1 MNTFKFNADFV
12 NYLQFT
18 STFRIFFKCNFFS
31 TLSYFYQRQVS
42 ALTMLTNVIKYISIA
57 LVLFLFMFDCL
68 LFRSYIPYFCP
79 RVCDGSHLH
88 KIIIDLDQILVI
100 EDRLIDKIHPI
111 TLKSVINYTQLL
123 FFQLSHP
130 WKSHY
135 LIRCSKKKIINREQ
149 KTPDAFDQGLWSS
162 GSELYLENQDVCF
175 HDDCSARTK
184 VFTFCYTNTKP
195 VYKLHNVRISSSVS
209 FLWVK

>member
-1 MNTFKFNADFV
+1 M
-12 NYLQFT
+12 QFT
-18 STFRIFFKCNFFS
+18 STFRIFFKCNLFS

-111 TLKSVINYTQLL
+111 TLKSVINYTQLQLL

-135 LIRCSKKKIINREQ
+135 LIRCSKKKNYHERE
-149 KTPDAFDQGLWSS
+149 KKPRRLWSEFMKFGIGIVFKKS
-162 GSELYLENQDVCF
+162 RCLLPWWLLGTDEGFYLLL
-175 HDDCSARTK
+175 HK
-184 VFTFCYTNTKP
+184 
-195 VYKLHNVRISSSVS
+195 YKAGV
-209 FLWVK
+209 